1 MRTIIWFIDF
11 WIYQLFS
18 IFLMIKYLIIG
29 ILGKKEKQKEY
40 LNKITK
46 NWAKHMVK
54 LTGSNVE
61 LIGEENIPEGNVL
74 FVSNHQG
81 NFDIPLFLGYV
92 PKLKGFVAKTEL
104 KKMPM
109 VSRWMKELGCIFIDR
124 NNLRQ
129 SLTAILDG
137 IEKLKNGSNLVI
149 FPEGT
154 RSKGN
159 KMGEFK
165 KGSLKLATKSN
176 ATIVPITIIG
186 SYKILEENKKITPT
200 DVKIIIH
207 KAIDTKGM
215 SNEDKKDLGDMLFKI
230 ISEPLK

>member
-18 IFLMIKYLIIG
+18 IFFMIKYLIIG
-29 ILGKKEKQKEY
+29 IIGKKEKQKEY

-207 KAIDTKGM
+207 KPIDTMGM
-215 SNEDKKDLGDMLFKI
+215 SNEDKKDLGDILFKI

>member
-18 IFLMIKYLIIG
+18 IFFMIKYLIIG

-46 NWAKHMVK
+46 NWARHMVK

-129 SLTAILDG
+129 SLSAILDG